1 MYFCTKYWIKKILS
15 YYIIMSQI
23 NILIIDRNWDILFRN
38 LDKIFEL
45 LITFYILFKYLD
57 HHVSIA

>member
-1 MYFCTKYWIKKILS
+1 
-15 YYIIMSQI
+15 MSQI